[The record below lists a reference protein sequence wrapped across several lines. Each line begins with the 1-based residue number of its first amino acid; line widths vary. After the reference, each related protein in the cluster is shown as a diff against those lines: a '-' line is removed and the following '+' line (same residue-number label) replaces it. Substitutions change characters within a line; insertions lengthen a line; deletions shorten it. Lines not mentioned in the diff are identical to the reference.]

1 MRVEGQCV
9 FAQSRNLLLRRDIDP
24 TGSIRKG
31 CAVTESH
38 EAQAVTQHYLSV
50 TGAAVTHSIPPD
62 IRLNKPSHMIL
73 LQPNP
78 IFMRVLNHCNGVTAT
93 SEAGSR
99 DMPFFNQHCGLL
111 TPKHMRLV

>member
-1 MRVEGQCV
+1 MRVENQCA
-9 FAQSRNLLLRRDIDP
+9 FAEPRNSLLRRDIDP
-24 TGSIRKG
+24 IGSIRKG

-50 TGAAVTHSIPPD
+50 TGAAVTHSIHRD
-62 IRLNKPSHMIL
+62 ARLNKPSHMIL

-78 IFMRVLNHCNGVTAT
+78 IFMMVLNHCNGVTVT

-99 DMPFFNQHCGLL
+99 GMPFFKQNYGLL
-111 TPKHMRLV
+111 APKQMRLV